1 MRNYNELNPPT
12 IKHVESDEQETHVVH
27 RGYDG
32 VNTYCLIG
40 MLCSILGALL
50 IFVFPVGIILSLVGL
65 IVSSVGI
72 SYGNRANK
80 NLSGKGMGKVGVAIP
95 LIMLVL
101 FFAFLGIGNIGGAV
115 ESTVDDLSNDAMF
128 YDGEMFY
135 DDMFSDKYSDDAI
148 ADPSNDIVNDLMDD
162 TMFGN

>member
-1 MRNYNELNPPT
+1 MRNYDELNPPT

-80 NLSGKGMGKVGVAIP
+80 NLSGKGMGKVGIAIP
-95 LIMLVL
+95 LIMIFL
-101 FFAFLGIGNIGGAV
+101 FFAFLSIGNVGDALDN
-115 ESTVDDLSNDAMF
+115 TVDDLSNDAMF
-128 YDGEMFY
+128 SDDVFY
-135 DDMFSDKYSDDAI
+135 DDMFSDVYYDDATT
-148 ADPSNDIVNDLMDD
+148 DPLDDTMNDLMNDP
-162 TMFGN
+162 MFGN